1 MRVFSANWDNYF
13 TCKQTKACVGLLQ
26 NITCFYQL
34 TIHMIRLDERTNSI
48 FILAG
53 EELGISVLTDGSW
66 RFEP

>member
-1 MRVFSANWDNYF
+1 MFNPNWNNYF
-13 TCKQTKACVGLLQ
+13 TSEQSKTCVGLAQ

-53 EELGISVLTDGSW
+53 ENLGISVLNDGSW